1 MSIDKHMQVEEFI
14 NSLKAQISEYTIAK
28 NIIENGQSERFYN
41 AEYEAFYND
50 EEGFLSLEI
59 EYNIEWDY
67 HCTYYEISGPEYTL
81 IHFEMSISKIKATY
95 YGENPISDAEEI
107 TIPIEALK
115 ISETEI
121 INQAKD
127 ILG

>member
-1 MSIDKHMQVEEFI
+1 MSIDKHIEVEEFI
-14 NSLKAQISEYTIAK
+14 NSLKAQISEYSIAK
-28 NIIENGQSERFYN
+28 AIIDNGQHERFFG
-41 AEYEAFYND
+41 AEYEALYND

-67 HCTYYEISGPEYTL
+67 HCTYYEVSGPEYRL
-81 IHFEMSISKIKATY
+81 IHFEMNIRKIKATY
-95 YGENPISDAEEI
+95 YGENPISDAVEI
-107 TIPIEALK
+107 TIPIEALE